1 MENERKSS
9 QLDSLVEDKIN
20 MHVKSANNLL
30 ALCNHLIRSIDEIIT
45 RITSQKDNQHSPKSN
60 EARGLNGKPTNLI
73 LSYSFSLSLIL
84 IRISI
89 CWAVMLSRRCPRFQC
104 VTVTIKQLTF
114 INKA

>member
-73 LSYSFSLSLIL
+73 LSYSFSLSLSHSHSHFDL
-84 IRISI
+84 
-89 CWAVMLSRRCPRFQC
+89 LSRDVITKVP
-104 VTVTIKQLTF
+104 TISMRHCHH
-114 INKA
+114 

>member
-9 QLDSLVEDKIN
+9 QLDSLVENKIN

-73 LSYSFSLSLIL
+73 LSYSFSLSLSFSF
-84 IRISI
+84 RFVEPWCYHEGAHDFNAS
-89 CWAVMLSRRCPRFQC
+89 LSP
-104 VTVTIKQLTF
+104 L
-114 INKA
+114 NS